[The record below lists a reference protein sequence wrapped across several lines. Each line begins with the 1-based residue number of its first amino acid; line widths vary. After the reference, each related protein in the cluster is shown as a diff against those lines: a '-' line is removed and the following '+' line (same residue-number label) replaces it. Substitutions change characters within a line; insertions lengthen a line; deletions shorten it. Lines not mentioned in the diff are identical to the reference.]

1 MLRACRGTINLARRG
16 TAEPAF
22 RGISK
27 FTTKINI
34 PLVPGHRCAFV
45 RDFSR
50 SNDTTI
56 KYNYRAPKL
65 HQINGTLP
73 LGRAQKKEKE
83 KLRPRVLRFEPV
95 PRTRITMQWFR
106 GAGKFFSNC
115 RYKRIQ
121 QWINNIIMYSI

>member
-45 RDFSR
+45 QDFSR

-73 LGRAQKKEKE
+73 LGRAHSEKE

-95 PRTRITMQWFR
+95 PRTRVTRITMPMALTNDLEAR
-106 GAGKFFSNC
+106 ENLK
-115 RYKRIQ
+115 
-121 QWINNIIMYSI
+121 